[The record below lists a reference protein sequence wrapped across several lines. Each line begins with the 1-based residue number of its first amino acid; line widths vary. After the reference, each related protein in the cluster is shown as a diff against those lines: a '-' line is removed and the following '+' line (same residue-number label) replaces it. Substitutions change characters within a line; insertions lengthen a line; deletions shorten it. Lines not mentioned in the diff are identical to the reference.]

1 MNTLTVIN
9 EELEEELPDDCSE
22 IVQKLMRELKIALKR
37 AEDSEEQLQNK
48 ESTDIR
54 VKELTALC
62 QSKSAEIFALERKV
76 KDLTAMLEEKDKQM
90 ISILS
95 LDKEFKQLVKN
106 QDKGIQTDPGQYP
119 EIERRLIQSEEKN
132 IKLKEMFIS
141 QIEEIQK
148 LKSVD
153 SDSRENGYGVNNK
166 RNAVKGFVDGERER
180 GIEKDLENTK
190 KKVDAKVKPG
200 GYYPMFLRKPK
211 MDF

>member
-22 IVQKLMRELKIALKR
+22 IVQKLMGELKIALKR
-37 AEDSEEQLQNK
+37 AEESEEQLQNK
-48 ESTDIR
+48 ENTEIR

-62 QSKSAEIFALERKV
+62 QSKTIEIFALERKV

-95 LDKEFKQLVKN
+95 LDKEFKQLVKS

-148 LKSVD
+148 LKSSD
-153 SDSRENGYGVNNK
+153 SDSRENGFGVNNK
-166 RNAVKGFVDGERER
+166 RNVVKGFMDGER
-180 GIEKDLENTK
+180 DLENTK
-190 KKVDAKVKPG
+190 KNVDAKIKPG

-211 MDF
+211 MNF

>member
-1 MNTLTVIN
+1 MNILTVIN

-37 AEDSEEQLQNK
+37 AEESEEQLQDK

-62 QSKSAEIFALERKV
+62 HSKSAEIFALERKV

-106 QDKGIQTDPGQYP
+106 QDKGIQTDPGHYP

-153 SDSRENGYGVNNK
+153 SDIRENGYGMNNK
-166 RNAVKGFVDGERER
+166 RNIVKGFLDSER
-180 GIEKDLENTK
+180 EKDLENTK